1 LQEELLDMQQ
11 ESLHAT
17 DIQEIEAEVSSP
29 KPLPAQK
36 MHKIVLTFVGI
47 FALFAV
53 TYPIAMWRVSQM
65 DKFRGFHVK
74 SLPDNLAQ
82 PVSAVTGTKVAPK

>member
-1 LQEELLDMQQ
+1 MRQ

-17 DIQEIEAEVSSP
+17 NTQQIEVQANSP

-36 MHKIVLTFVGI
+36 MHKIVFAFVGI
-47 FALFAV
+47 FVSIAV

-65 DKFRGFHVK
+65 DKFRGSHVK

-82 PVSAVTGTKVAPK
+82 PLSQVTGAKVEPK

>member
-1 LQEELLDMQQ
+1 MQQ

-17 DIQEIEAEVSSP
+17 DIQQVEAEVNSL

-36 MHKIVLTFVGI
+36 MHKIVFAFVGI
-47 FALFAV
+47 FTLFAV

-82 PVSAVTGTKVAPK
+82 PVNKVTGVKVAPK

>member
-1 LQEELLDMQQ
+1 MQQ

-17 DIQEIEAEVSSP
+17 NIQQIEAEVSSP

-36 MHKIVLTFVGI
+36 MHKIVFAFVGI
-47 FALFAV
+47 FTLIAV

-65 DKFRGFHVK
+65 DKFRGSHVK

-82 PVSAVTGTKVAPK
+82 PLSHVTGAKVAPK

>member
-1 LQEELLDMQQ
+1 MQQ
-11 ESLHAT
+11 ESLPAT
-17 DIQEIEAEVSSP
+17 NIQQIEVQADSP

-36 MHKIVLTFVGI
+36 MHKIVFAFVGI

-82 PVSAVTGTKVAPK
+82 PVSTVTGAKVTPK

>member
-1 LQEELLDMQQ
+1 MQK

-17 DIQEIEAEVSSP
+17 NIQEIEAEVNSP

-36 MHKIVLTFVGI
+36 MHKIVFAFIGI
-47 FALFAV
+47 FTLFAV

-82 PVSAVTGTKVAPK
+82 PVSTVTGAKVTPK

>member
-1 LQEELLDMQQ
+1 MQQ

-17 DIQEIEAEVSSP
+17 NIQQLETEVNSP

-36 MHKIVLTFVGI
+36 MHKIVFAFVGI
-47 FALFAV
+47 FTLFAV

-82 PVSAVTGTKVAPK
+82 PVNQVTGAKVTPK